1 MAITIDVKALVNDA
15 VKNLDVVNDKI
26 DAQDRAVN
34 KLAKAQHDLESS
46 ALKLADAQKRLE
58 QNTDP
63 AKQHDLEGAVLSA
76 RVALDKQETEVNQL
90 AKSYAGLDDQA
101 DQVKSSQGGMI
112 QSLVDVKAAVDLAS
126 QAFSAVQQV
135 LGYVQQAFEATV
147 IKAANWGD
155 SMGDLAQL
163 TGDTVENTSRLAAT
177 LELVGIDSDKLG
189 RILKSMTKEGL
200 NLNLDTLLDL
210 NKQYNALQSPVE
222 RNTFLF
228 KNFGRAAEDMA
239 EVMGRSESEL
249 RALMKAADASGK
261 VIGEDF
267 AKNAELLNVQMEILN
282 QKIEGA
288 EIRLGAAAT
297 QMASTWAP
305 SIRDAHDDLAKFVF
319 GIAQS
324 GSPLAAFGQYLV
336 NDAAFA
342 RQFADAIQGVRT
354 KAVELKDATD
364 DGARSAKAFGD
375 RWQKM
380 GQAFDP
386 FLTKAEEVAQ
396 RTQDFQN
403 EMAIALSDPIGN
415 ENKRFQEEQG
425 DLTRQAAD
433 LKQQID
439 ELNRTNGQYYEYVQG
454 NGMSTAELALATQK
468 LARAQDQL
476 ANETDPYKQ
485 AQLAVEIEKQQTAI
499 SGADTVVGGYV
510 DNSKKVGELTTQY
523 DDVTRAIQENEA
535 AHQKAT
541 ATIVLDYM
549 MQSLARDGFTTEEM
563 TFLRTVS
570 TEWGLYEGSTL
581 QVMDTVDKSIAE
593 HGLNAV
599 AVIGDVETALGK
611 LPSTKEISINITTH
625 TQAIQQAQAQLGDEN
640 YGGWTAPTTP
650 STTPKPEQVVTPV
663 NGAYATGGT
672 FTVPGSG
679 SGDRPYLVNLT
690 PGERVDV
697 TPVGVSRAGG
707 GPLIGQVF
715 ITTQPGQD
723 NEQIA
728 RMVSQKLAAE
738 IRSAA
743 ASNNW

>member
-46 ALKLADAQKRLE
+46 ALKLADAQKKLQ

-90 AKSYAGLDDQA
+90 AKSYAGLDSQTE
-101 DQVKSSQGGMI
+101 QVTGGQRSLI
-112 QSLVDVKAAVDLAS
+112 QTMADVKATFDVAQQGLGYIN
-126 QAFSAVQQV
+126 QAFQ
-135 LGYVQQAFEATV
+135 ETV
-147 IKAANWGD
+147 VRAANWGD

-239 EVMGRSESEL
+239 EVMGRTQQEL
-249 RALMKAADASGK
+249 KDLAKAADASGK
-261 VIGEDF
+261 VIGEE
-267 AKNAELLNVQMEILN
+267 AAAQAERFNVQWAILSK
-282 QKIEGA
+282 QLEGA
-288 EIRLGAAAT
+288 KIQVGGELI
-297 QMASTWAP
+297 
-305 SIRDAHDDLAKFVF
+305 DVF
-319 GIAQS
+319 H
-324 GSPLAAFGQYLV
+324 
-336 NDAAFA
+336 
-342 RQFADAIQGVRT
+342 DAITQIEKWTEATYEASRYTGEYTEWMGKLRNYIKDANDQFEIARH
-354 KAVELKDATD
+354 KAVTLNDATD
-364 DGARSAKAFGD
+364 DGTRSVKAFGD

-476 ANETDPYKQ
+476 AKETDPYKQ